1 MRDSISRMLNTTKQ
15 NIFIIK
21 TVFLFLFI
29 VNFSV
34 LKAQQPPGCTFKEPL
49 LNIDFGTDNNRANI
63 DLSGLRKYR
72 RAYDVCPID
81 GSFSFASHTSNCF
94 NGDWFNMNSDHTA
107 KGDGGNMMLVNA
119 SVTGGTFFYYKVNGI
134 SGNSTYEFAAWMMNV
149 CKIGG
154 GCSPLPPNIH
164 ILLIT
169 NTGQKIGDFRTG
181 LLTQGYTP
189 HWRRYTGFFSTPA
202 NVTSLTLIMEDN
214 TIGGCGND
222 FALDDIT
229 IRECVKPTPV
239 KAKLKPAKPVIKQPE
254 VINKRPVT
262 TAPVQADRIKNNRPD
277 TAKRK
282 PTFTV
287 PIIKERPPQVPLP
300 KPILTRK
307 NPVVKQIK
315 AAPGEITIALYDNG
329 IIDGDTVSIYHNNE
343 LIFSKAGLS
352 DKPVEIKV
360 KVDEQ
365 HPHHEIVMV
374 AENLG
379 TIPPNTSLM
388 IVTEGTKRSEVF
400 ISSSE
405 QKNAKVVIDLK

>member
-1 MRDSISRMLNTTKQ
+1 MLSTIKQ
-15 NIFIIK
+15 NIFIAKIIF
-21 TVFLFLFI
+21 VFLFI
-29 VNFSV
+29 CNFSEST
-34 LKAQQPPGCTFKEPL
+34 AQPPGCIFKEPL
-49 LNIDFGTDNNRANI
+49 LNIDFGSDNNRSNI
-63 DLSGLRKYR
+63 DLSGLRKYQQ
-72 RAYDVCPID
+72 AYDVCPID
-81 GSFSFASHTSNCF
+81 GAFSFASHTYNCF
-94 NGDWFNMNSDHTA
+94 NGDWFNMNTDHTA

-119 SVTGGTFFYYKVNGI
+119 NVTGGTFFYYKVNGI
-134 SGNSTYEFAAWMMNV
+134 SGNTTYEFAAWMMNV
-149 CKIGG
+149 CRIGG

-169 NTGQKIGDFRTG
+169 NTGQKVGDFRTG

-189 HWRRYTGFFSTPA
+189 HWRRYTGFFTTPA
-202 NVTSLTLIMEDN
+202 NATSLTLIMEDN

-229 IRECVKPTPV
+229 LRECIKPTPV
-239 KAKLKPAKPVIKQPE
+239 KSQPKPVKPVVKQPSVTARKPITTTPAK
-254 VINKRPVT
+254 T
-262 TAPVQADRIKNNRPD
+262 TRIKNNLPD
-277 TAKRK
+277 TLNREPAI
-282 PTFTV
+282 TV
-287 PIIKERPPQVPLP
+287 TTIKERSSQIPLP
-300 KPILTRK
+300 KPILTRE
-307 NPVVKQIK
+307 NPIVKQIQM
-315 AAPGEITIALYDNG
+315 ASGEITIDLYDNG

-343 LIFSKAGLS
+343 LIFSRAGLS

-360 KVDEQ
+360 KVDAQ